1 MQFQGKRMIQTQ
13 ENGEKPHFRSD
24 LGPSEPN
31 SGDQT
36 FFSKIWLGQSQDV
49 MVSYI
54 MHNIKKKLIC
64 VSDCGLPTKLLD
76 TEKHAR
82 NTHKN

>member
-24 LGPSEPN
+24 LGPPEPN

-54 MHNIKKKLIC
+54 MHNIKK
-64 VSDCGLPTKLLD
+64 
-76 TEKHAR
+76 
-82 NTHKN
+82 N